1 MNASK
6 PQKKSANWYEVKE
19 SHNSFGLTLI
29 FALLKLFPA
38 VIVRA
43 LAFPVGFFYWLFGK
57 KSRAVSSLYLE
68 KIKAIKTQQ
77 GTSFKISTLKHV
89 LSFAITLTEKVE
101 VWANKFSFKQ
111 IYFQDDDVKDMI
123 KNLEEDKGVMVFIS
137 HLGNSELLRG
147 LAHSGETGVSKQFVV
162 NAIADVGV
170 TSKFNGLLKKINSS
184 ATMHLFNASG
194 IGPDTMVQLQEKIA
208 AGEMVVIAG
217 DRISATSKNRFV
229 DAPFLGHTAHFAYG
243 AFLLAA
249 LLNAPTY
256 FIFGQIGR
264 AHV

>member
-1 MNASK
+1 
-6 PQKKSANWYEVKE
+6 
-19 SHNSFGLTLI
+19 
-29 FALLKLFPA
+29 
-38 VIVRA
+38 
-43 LAFPVGFFYWLFGK
+43 
-57 KSRAVSSLYLE
+57 
-68 KIKAIKTQQ
+68 
-77 GTSFKISTLKHV
+77 
-89 LSFAITLTEKVE
+89 
-101 VWANKFSFKQ
+101 
-111 IYFQDDDVKDMI
+111 MI

-256 FIFGQIGR
+256 FIFGLRKKPLSVRPQYNFY
-264 AHV
+264 AHKNSVTFDCSRKEREERIKQMVAEYSKTLESLCLQNPYQWYNFFDFWKQ